1 MGAENRRGPAGWPVA
16 AVLAAGG
23 IGTLAAFN
31 FISGL
36 ARRSPE
42 NALDGEHERYAWEHG
57 DIWYAVKGQGEPLV
71 LVHGV
76 YAGASSYEYRRVFDL
91 LARDFRVYAF
101 DLLGF
106 GLSARPAIVYTP
118 ALYGQL
124 ICDFVREVVGGAD
137 HPAGIVASTLGAAF
151 AIRAAAERPALFS
164 RLVLIE
170 PTGMENLA
178 NARDTIGRRLALAA
192 LRTPLLGEG
201 VYNLIASRP
210 SLRYFLRTQTYG
222 DPAMVTDDMV
232 AHYYDM
238 THQPGG
244 RFAAASFLSGWL
256 NTPVAAVY
264 PLLKQPI
271 LLCWGKDAR
280 FTPLE
285 DARAFRLGN
294 PRAELRVF
302 DCGGL
307 PQDEQ
312 PAELA
317 REVSR
322 WLHAGSASRTRK

>member
-1 MGAENRRGPAGWPVA
+1 MSAENRRGPVGWQVA
-16 AVLAAGG
+16 ALAAAGG
-23 IGTLAAFN
+23 VGALAAFN

-36 ARRSPE
+36 AGRAPE
-42 NALDGEHERYAWEHG
+42 NGVAGEHARYAWEHG

-106 GLSARPAIVYTP
+106 GLSARPGIVYTP
-118 ALYGQL
+118 ALYKQL
-124 ICDFVREVVGGAD
+124 IGDFVREVVGGAD
-137 HPAGIVASTLGAAF
+137 HPAAVIASTLGAAF
-151 AIRAAAERPALFS
+151 TIRAAAERPAFFS

-178 NARDTIGRRLALAA
+178 NARDTVRRRLALAL
-192 LRTPLLGEG
+192 LRTPLVGEG

-210 SLRYFLRTQTYG
+210 SLRYFLQAQTYG
-222 DPAMVTDDMV
+222 DPAMVTDDVV

-244 RFAAASFLSGWL
+244 RFAAASFISGWL
-256 NTPVAAVY
+256 NTPVSAAY
-264 PLLKQPI
+264 PLLDQPI

-312 PAELA
+312 PAEFA
-317 REVSR
+317 REVGR
-322 WLHAGSASRTRK
+322 WLRAGSASRTRK